1 MKFQVKGEHNTF
13 RATITWEDGR
23 LEGPEDLVAAVEREA
38 RRLDGKPI
46 VARDAD
52 HQTFSTTDHLQNP
65 HSARELIRSQLD
77 PSSPFEL
84 EVLDGE
90 FPPAPRYRT
99 RLNESS

>member
-1 MKFQVKGEHNTF
+1 MKFRIKGEHSTF
-13 RATITWEDGR
+13 TASIVWEDGR

-38 RRLDGKPI
+38 QRLEGEPM

-52 HQTFSTTDHLQNP
+52 HQVYSTTNHLLNP

-84 EVLDGE
+84 EVLEGE

-99 RLNESS
+99 RLDESS

>member
-1 MKFQVKGEHNTF
+1 VKFRVKGEHNTF
-13 RATITWEDGR
+13 RVTVTWEDGR
-23 LEGPEDLVAAVEREA
+23 LEGSDDLVAAVERRAQQLE
-38 RRLDGKPI
+38 GKPMI
-46 VARDAD
+46 ARDAD
-52 HQTFSTTDHLQNP
+52 HQTYSSNDHLQNP

-84 EVLDGE
+84 EVVDGE